1 MQELTTIADAV
12 SVANGQPTTTSLKVA
27 EVFGKKH
34 KTVLRSIN
42 QLIELD
48 SRCAHNFVPTSVP
61 AQMPNGGEREIPE
74 YRMTRD
80 GFVLLAMGFTGKR
93 ALEFKIAYIEAFNA
107 MEQKLRER
115 NQDARQLAMTIC
127 GNLEKAFNE
136 VLDARMQERPVMCN
150 GLIPPTVEDVRNYC
164 RSHNL
169 RFVSPEKFV
178 SYYTA
183 RNWTQGT
190 KAKPVCNWGKVV
202 EQWNTRASMIH
213 ALNA

>member
-1 MQELTTIADAV
+1 MQELTPLANVVIAHNG
-12 SVANGQPTTTSLKVA
+12 VASTTSTKVA

-34 KTVLRSIN
+34 CDVLRSIAN
-42 QLIELD
+42 LEMPD
-48 SRCAHNFVPTSVP
+48 SFSQRNFASVEYVD
-61 AQMPNGGEREIPE
+61 AQGKTRPMYN
-74 YRMTRD
+74 MTRD

-93 ALEFKIAYIEAFNA
+93 ALAFKIAYIEAFNA

-202 EQWNTRASMIH
+202 EQWNTRASMRH